1 MKKSLS
7 PFWFLKEPLDLEHKE
22 YVLLDYL
29 KRISKDLD
37 TDNCLSVIREISG
50 IVKSLNSY
58 KSNNIIQE
66 PPKKYLKKED
76 RIFLED
82 FNKKDLSENQINSIS
97 AIIDNSLDIL
107 YQYSDICLEM
117 IKEEESKI
125 KIFKVN
131 SKLEKS
137 TKKDNSGILIIRNM
151 ITDKIL
157 NYLFKSQ
164 IKMKT
169 LEGDKEIS
177 ILKKVPIKN
186 PFFSLNYE
194 YIYHEILNEHSL
206 NSGELTQ
213 LYVIE
218 IYENFEEE
226 SDIYKMAKE
235 KFIDS
240 ISGDNGSN

>member
-7 PFWFLKEPLDLEHKE
+7 PAWFLKDPLDLEHKE

-29 KRISKDLD
+29 KHISKDLD
-37 TDNCLSVIREISG
+37 SENCLYVIKEISR
-50 IVKSLNSY
+50 IIKSLNSY
-58 KSNNIIQE
+58 KSNKNLIL

-76 RIFLED
+76 RVFIEG
-82 FNKKDLSENQINSIS
+82 FNKKTLSEDDEDLIRS
-97 AIIDNSLDIL
+97 IIDNSLDVL
-107 YQYSDICLEM
+107 YQYSEICLEM

-125 KIFKVN
+125 KIFKIN
-131 SKLEKS
+131 SKLDKT
-137 TKKDNSGILIIRNM
+137 TKKENSGILIIRNM

-169 LEGDKEIS
+169 SEGDKEIS

-186 PFFSLNYE
+186 SFFSLNYE
-194 YIYHEILNEHSL
+194 YIYHEILNENSL

-213 LYVIE
+213 IYVIE

-226 SDIYKMAKE
+226 SDIYRMAKE

-240 ISGDNGSN
+240 ISNKNDLN